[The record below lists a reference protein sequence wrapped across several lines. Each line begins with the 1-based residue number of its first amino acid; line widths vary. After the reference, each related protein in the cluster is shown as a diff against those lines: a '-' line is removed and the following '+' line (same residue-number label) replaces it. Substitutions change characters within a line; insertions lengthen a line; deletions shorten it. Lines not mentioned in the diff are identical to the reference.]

1 MKMKDRIEDVLA
13 QFESGGAGQSDNAH
27 VLEQFFGMDS
37 LTAAEL
43 AALERAV
50 DAGQEADTAV
60 GADKDSVKAAIST
73 SLSNESAEIQS
84 SAAVMAVQSALT
96 SQQVTDATTGADVI
110 AAVEEVVA
118 DVVDEALAATDM
130 DTSLFVPIAV
140 EEIREGTVRTEV
152 IENRDDALA
161 QIASQATQAEQDAK
175 REELLGKTTVVDRT
189 PDPVT
194 PKPEGQ
200 PEAIVVLSNADDK
213 VVSTS
218 GNDDRFEVVPQ
229 VFVNEVTG
237 AELTG
242 DADSQGFG
250 RDVIIDLDDRVETTP
265 VASADETI
273 YETVVDDGG
282 TPDDVT
288 DDSTQQVVA
297 QQVDKNALGDVIY
310 LEGVNDISTVGFSRF
325 QVGRE
330 GENSLKITTT
340 VTSDEL
346 SDEGN
351 AIANSGEVTVFKQFD
366 GLTDR
371 FAVETLEISDTA
383 GNSEYWSLSQAD
395 SVRDG
400 GRVTETYVTTD
411 VSNTGKGILVGS
423 AGSDEFR
430 VDSNY
435 GGTDSVEVLL
445 TSFDSNDSIDLS
457 AFGSGLTTSTVD
469 GNVEVSDEG
478 GNVKLT
484 LIGITDPVS
493 IDEQLVLTAT
503 AP

>member
-1 MKMKDRIEDVLA
+1 M
-13 QFESGGAGQSDNAH
+13 
-27 VLEQFFGMDS
+27 
-37 LTAAEL
+37 
-43 AALERAV
+43 
-50 DAGQEADTAV
+50 
-60 GADKDSVKAAIST
+60 
-73 SLSNESAEIQS
+73 
-84 SAAVMAVQSALT
+84 
-96 SQQVTDATTGADVI
+96 
-110 AAVEEVVA
+110 
-118 DVVDEALAATDM
+118 
-130 DTSLFVPIAV
+130 
-140 EEIREGTVRTEV
+140 
-152 IENRDDALA
+152 
-161 QIASQATQAEQDAK
+161 
-175 REELLGKTTVVDRT
+175 
-189 PDPVT
+189 
-194 PKPEGQ
+194 
-200 PEAIVVLSNADDK
+200 VLSNADDK

-218 GNDDRFEVVPQ
+218 GADDRFEVVPQ

-273 YETVVDDGG
+273 YEDVVDDGG

-288 DDSTQQVVA
+288 DDTTQQVVV

-340 VTSDEL
+340 VTSDQL

-371 FAVETLEISDTA
+371 FAVETLEIRDTA
-383 GNSEYWSLSQAD
+383 GNREYWSLTQAD

-423 AGSDEFR
+423 DGSDDFR
-430 VDSNY
+430 VDSSY
-435 GGTDSVEVLL
+435 QGTDSVEVLL
-445 TSFDSNDSIDLS
+445 TSFDANDTIDLT
-457 AFGSGLTTSTVD
+457 AFGEGLTRSEVG
-469 GNVEVSDEG
+469 GNVELRDSSD
-478 GNVKLT
+478 NVKVT
-484 LIGITDPVS
+484 LIGITDTS
-493 IDEQLVLTAT
+493 DLDNQLVLATTAT
-503 AP
+503 